1 MTLKQ
6 LEENERK
13 RTVICPSFLDDDRT
27 RKVVEFVL
35 GQLEN
40 FSISPEFKEKW
51 NEFQLYFID
60 LTENDARYGHFGLF
74 FNS

>member
-35 GQLEN
+35 DQLEN

-60 LTENDARYGHFGLF
+60 LTENDARYGLFGLF
-74 FNS
+74 FNL